1 MDTRSVHLFPSLL
14 RFPIRGR
21 NFEGSSNRILDH
33 SLSSQRFSFHG
44 LIPYV
49 SWKPK
54 LDSTASDSTA
64 FLPLD
69 REQLDTSRLTREPVE
84 KERKREREGERGRE
98 RREAVGTNK
107 FNIGRMERRKVLETM
122 GTGDGKGNVV
132 AFVTRCIRCCPMG
145 GRRAKVARSTP
156 LGRLQPSLVRIKPGY

>member
-1 MDTRSVHLFPSLL
+1 M
-14 RFPIRGR
+14 
-21 NFEGSSNRILDH
+21 
-33 SLSSQRFSFHG
+33 
-44 LIPYV
+44 
-49 SWKPK
+49 
-54 LDSTASDSTA
+54 
-64 FLPLD
+64 
-69 REQLDTSRLTREPVE
+69 E

-145 GRRAKVARSTP
+145 RRRAKVARSTP